1 MDQTVNA
8 EEAIRRWDAF
18 ADTYS
23 KTHNEQGDIHKEVF
37 LNPTIFSLMGELKNK
52 QVLDAGCGEGYL
64 SRLLSNAG
72 SNVTAVDYS
81 LRMIEIAQ
89 ERTPVDLQI
98 KYIRGNC
105 EKLDTLE
112 DNSFDLIVSNMVIQD
127 LPNYENAFQEM
138 FRLLVEGGSFIF
150 SILHPCFVTPGSGWE
165 KSESGE
171 KLHWNVDRYFYEG
184 AHEQRLGDKVK
195 VLFFHRTLTSYVD
208 KLIKT
213 GFTIESIVEPKPSE
227 KMLEKYPSFEE
238 DLRCADF
245 MVFKATKP
253 KKMTN

>member
-1 MDQTVNA
+1 MEQNIDA
-8 EEAIRRWDAF
+8 EEAIRRWDSF

-23 KTHNEQGDIHKEVF
+23 KNHNEQGDIHKEVF
-37 LNPTIFSLMGELKNK
+37 LNPTLFSLMGELKDK

-64 SRLLSNAG
+64 SRLLSKAG

-98 KYIRGNC
+98 KYLRGNC

-127 LPNYENAFQEM
+127 LPNYENAFREM
-138 FRLLVEGGSFIF
+138 FRLLVDGGSFIF

-165 KSESGE
+165 NNNSGE

-184 AHEQRLGDKVK
+184 AYEQRLGDKEK

-208 KLIKT
+208 KLTKV
-213 GFTIESIVEPKPSE
+213 GFMIESIVEPKPSE
-227 KMLEKYPSFEE
+227 IMLEKYPSFEE

-245 MVFKATKP
+245 MVFKVTKL
-253 KKMTN
+253 KR

>member
-1 MDQTVNA
+1 MEQNVDA

-18 ADTYS
+18 AHTYS
-23 KTHNEQGDIHKEVF
+23 KNHNEQGDIHKEVF
-37 LNPTIFSLMGELKNK
+37 LNPTLFSLMGELKDK

-64 SRLLSNAG
+64 SRLLSKAG

-81 LRMIEIAQ
+81 PRMIEIAQ
-89 ERTPVDLQI
+89 ERTPVDLKI
-98 KYIRGNC
+98 KYVRGNC

-127 LPNYENAFQEM
+127 LPNYEKAFQEM
-138 FRLLVEGGSFIF
+138 FRLLVDGGCFIF

-165 KSESGE
+165 KKDNGE

-184 AHEQRLGDKVK
+184 AYEQRLGDKDK

-208 KLIKT
+208 KLTKA
-213 GFTIESIVEPKPSE
+213 GFMIESIVEPKPSE
-227 KMLEKYPSFEE
+227 IMLEKYPSFEE

-245 MVFKATKP
+245 MVFKATKS
-253 KKMTN
+253 KR

>member
-1 MDQTVNA
+1 MEQNSNT
-8 EEAIRRWDAF
+8 EETIRRWDAF

-23 KTHNEQGDIHKEVF
+23 KNHTEQGDLHKEVF
-37 LNPTIFSLMGELKNK
+37 LNPTLFSLMGELKDK

-64 SRLLSNAG
+64 SRLLSKAG

-89 ERTPVDLQI
+89 ERTPIDLQI

-105 EKLDTLE
+105 EELTMLE
-112 DNSFDLIVSNMVIQD
+112 DENFDVIVSNMVIQD

-138 FRLLVEGGSFIF
+138 YRLLVDGGSFIF

-165 KSESGE
+165 KNSSGE

-184 AHEQRLGDKVK
+184 AYEQRLGDKDK

-208 KLIKT
+208 ALIKA
-213 GFTIESIVEPKPSE
+213 GFMIESIIEPKPSE
-227 KMLEKYPSFEE
+227 TMLKKYPSFEE

-253 KKMTN
+253 KMIE